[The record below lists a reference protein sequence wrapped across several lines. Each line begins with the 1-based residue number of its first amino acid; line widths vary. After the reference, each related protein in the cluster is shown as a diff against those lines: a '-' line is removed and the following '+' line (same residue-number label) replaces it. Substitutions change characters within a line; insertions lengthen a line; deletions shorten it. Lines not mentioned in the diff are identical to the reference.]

1 MWFHLFRFQ
10 KQARTTI
17 LFRGHAKVFQSR
29 DKSKGLIISE
39 PREWLPLHGR
49 RDGAKEVL
57 RCFKDS
63 ALFFFRRGSYFFS
76 CSAGSCQILFCT
88 MVHLQCKCLL
98 RATDKHIGSHGSART
113 ASSIAKRAAL
123 RGSLQRMPCFL
134 WPGAEGSLSVQRASV
149 FPRFD
154 FLCQRLSVGSLLLNV
169 SASFC
174 LPLTRVSC
182 GPSPFKK

>member
-1 MWFHLFRFQ
+1 MITSPWGEERWGQ
-10 KQARTTI
+10 
-17 LFRGHAKVFQSR
+17 G
-29 DKSKGLIISE
+29 G
-39 PREWLPLHGR
+39 
-49 RDGAKEVL
+49 VL
-57 RCFKDS
+57 RCFKD
-63 ALFFFRRGSYFFS
+63 ALFFSVVGAISFPALRVHVRHSS
-76 CSAGSCQILFCT
+76 VLWCT
-88 MVHLQCKCLL
+88 FQCKCLL
-98 RATDKHIGSHGSART
+98 RATDKHIGSHGSRPP

-123 RGSLQRMPCFL
+123 RRLPAEDALFPLAG
-134 WPGAEGSLSVQRASV
+134 GAEGSLSVQRASV